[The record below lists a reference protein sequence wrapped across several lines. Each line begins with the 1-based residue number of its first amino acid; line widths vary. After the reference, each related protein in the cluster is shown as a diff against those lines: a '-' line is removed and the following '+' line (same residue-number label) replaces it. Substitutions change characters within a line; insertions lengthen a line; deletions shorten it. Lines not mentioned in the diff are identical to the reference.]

1 MRLLSLLRLLK
12 LDTTVME
19 KIIKS
24 INKKIAAIE
33 KEADLVQREL
43 WRSDYK
49 NTDANIKQGE
59 LSKKRTELLDMLDA
73 ANELQ
78 SKLVKQGIIKA

>member
-1 MRLLSLLRLLK
+1 MK
-12 LDTTVME
+12 N
-19 KIIKS
+19 IIKS
-24 INKKIAAIE
+24 LEKRIAAIE
-33 KEADLVQREL
+33 KQQDIVQREL
-43 WRSDYK
+43 WKSDYK
-49 NTDANIKQGE
+49 NIEANIKQGE

>member
-1 MRLLSLLRLLK
+1 
-12 LDTTVME
+12 ME

-33 KEADLVQREL
+33 KEADFVQREL

>member
-1 MRLLSLLRLLK
+1 
-12 LDTTVME
+12 ME

-49 NTDANIKQGE
+49 NTDASIKQGE